1 MLRLCLSYFQ
11 LIFFPTRSLRVSG
24 NSHICTWVQYVII
37 CPTDWGNGPILMLQ
51 ICGCMTIH
59 VYPAIVARH
68 PSGLLSIVTEFV
80 KASMLFCFL
89 TIFISL
95 FYIYMPSLQNIHTIS
110 EEKSKEKKAPSKR
123 KSSVLKDN
131 NTTDE

>member
-1 MLRLCLSYFQ
+1 M
-11 LIFFPTRSLRVSG
+11 IK
-24 NSHICTWVQYVII
+24 

-80 KASMLFCFL
+80 ARHPSGLLSIVTEFVARHPSGLLSIVTEFVKASMLFVF
-89 TIFISL
+89 
-95 FYIYMPSLQNIHTIS
+95 
-110 EEKSKEKKAPSKR
+110 
-123 KSSVLKDN
+123 
-131 NTTDE
+131 